1 MKRTTRIIECEKHY
15 CMKSVTHSTACARM
29 RENRIFIA
37 QSVTHGIQCS
47 NN

>member
-1 MKRTTRIIECEKHY
+1 MKG
-15 CMKSVTHSTACARM
+15 VTYSAACAWM